1 MPLARIGE
9 KMNKKDEKKKSD
21 SVFTYIFLV
30 IGTLILITA
39 IFNIGNNNLPQWL
52 LLAVVIYFGWRY
64 YQNELRQV
72 KTKKDISP
80 EVVRA
85 MAKKIKEDAEMHR
98 KGRKEGNN

>member
-1 MPLARIGE
+1 M
-9 KMNKKDEKKKSD
+9 
-21 SVFTYIFLV
+21 V
-30 IGTLILITA
+30 
-39 IFNIGNNNLPQWL
+39 
-52 LLAVVIYFGWRY
+52 VVIYFGWWY

-98 KGRKEGNN
+98 KGRKDGE